1 MIWAEDVTAMV
12 RGAAKHVIVIKNP
25 DKRIFEQA
33 IFIVKRDLFRKNGQ
47 SEEEILLEARRAAE
61 GYVKKVFQK
70 QEKYDII
77 KENIDKK

>member
-1 MIWAEDVTAMV
+1 MV
-12 RGAAKHVIVIKNP
+12 RGAAKHVIVIKTP

-33 IFIVKRDLFRKNGQ
+33 IFIVKRDLFRKNGK